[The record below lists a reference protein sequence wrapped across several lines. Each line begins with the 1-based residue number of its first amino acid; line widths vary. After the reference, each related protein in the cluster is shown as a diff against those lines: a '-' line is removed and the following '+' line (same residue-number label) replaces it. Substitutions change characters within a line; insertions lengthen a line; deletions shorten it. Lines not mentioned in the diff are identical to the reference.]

1 MDTKK
6 IGIFIQEERKKLN
19 LTQDELANK
28 IYTSNKA
35 ISKWETGKGLP
46 NVENLKVLAK
56 IFNVSINE
64 ILQGQRDVKDSDII
78 ITETLKNSKKIKII
92 NFILTCLVGI
102 SFCLLEVVLVV
113 ANVSRTYGI
122 IIFII
127 FFLTGLI
134 IEYVSKHQ

>member
-6 IGIFIQEERKKLN
+6 IGVFIQEERKKLN

-46 NVENLKVLAK
+46 SVENLKELSK

-64 ILQGQRDVKDSDII
+64 ILQGQRDVKDSDIV
-78 ITETLKNSKKIKII
+78 ITETLRNSKKIKII

-102 SFCLLEVVLVV
+102 SFCLLEAVLVV